1 MHIES
6 LSGVLLYLAA
16 FLIICGEN
24 GVFFLFFL
32 PGDSLLFAL
41 GVLAT
46 KGTVSLWYLIPILI
60 IAAIGGNLL
69 GYWLGSV
76 TGRGFVKRLPKVK
89 PEHLERAKR
98 FYDTH
103 GLLAVFLA
111 RWIPVLRT
119 IVPYFAGVVGMRK
132 RTFRLWSVLG
142 GVAWI
147 SSVVLVGYF
156 FGRELDIANVGYL
169 TLIVVLVAAVATPV
183 FIGLIKRFVK

>member
-16 FLIICGEN
+16 FLIIFGEN

-60 IAAIGGNLL
+60 VAAIGGNLL

-147 SSVVLVGYF
+147 SSVVLGGYF
-156 FGRELDIANVGYL
+156 FGRELDVTNVGYL

>member
-16 FLIICGEN
+16 FLIIFGEN

-132 RTFRLWSVLG
+132 RTFRLWSVFG

-147 SSVVLVGYF
+147 SSVVLGGYF
-156 FGRELDIANVGYL
+156 FGRELDVTNVGYL

>member
-6 LSGVLLYLAA
+6 LSGVLLYIVA
-16 FLIICGEN
+16 FLVLFAEN

-41 GVLAT
+41 GVLSN
-46 KGTVSLWYLIPILI
+46 KGTVSLWYLIPLLI
-60 IAAIGGNLL
+60 IAAIAGNLL

-76 TGRGFVKRLPKVK
+76 TGRGFVKKLPKVK

-111 RWIPVLRT
+111 RWVPILRT

-147 SSVVLVGYF
+147 TTVTLLGYF
-156 FGRELDIANVGYL
+156 FGRELNIQNVGYL
-169 TLIVVLVAAVATPV
+169 TLIVVLVAAIATPV
-183 FIGLIKRFVK
+183 FIGVLKRFFK

>member
-1 MHIES
+1 M
-6 LSGVLLYLAA
+6 
-16 FLIICGEN
+16 
-24 GVFFLFFL
+24 

-147 SSVVLVGYF
+147 SSVVLGGYF
-156 FGRELDIANVGYL
+156 FGRELDVTNVGYL

>member
-16 FLIICGEN
+16 FLIIFGEN

-119 IVPYFAGVVGMRK
+119 IVRRIQRGKWRSCKIRINCRNRRSWGRLGLWWLRQCLAGR
-132 RTFRLWSVLG
+132 G
-142 GVAWI
+142 GGHPQAQ
-147 SSVVLVGYF
+147 
-156 FGRELDIANVGYL
+156 
-169 TLIVVLVAAVATPV
+169 
-183 FIGLIKRFVK
+183 

>member
-16 FLIICGEN
+16 FLIIFGEN

-147 SSVVLVGYF
+147 SSVVLGGYF
-156 FGRELDIANVGYL
+156 FGRELDVTNVGYL

>member
-6 LSGVLLYLAA
+6 LSGILLYAVAA
-16 FLIICGEN
+16 LIIFGEN

-46 KGTVSLWYLIPILI
+46 KGAVSLWYLIPILI
-60 IAAIGGNLL
+60 IAAIAGNFL

-98 FYDTH
+98 FYDRH
-103 GLLAVFLA
+103 GLLAVFIA
-111 RWIPVLRT
+111 RWVPVLRT

-132 RTFRLWSVLG
+132 RTFRMWSVLG
-142 GVAWI
+142 GMAWI
-147 SSVVLVGYF
+147 SSVVLGGYF
-156 FGRELDIANVGYL
+156 FGRELNVQNVGYL
-169 TLIVVLVAAVATPV
+169 TLVVILVAAIATPV
-183 FIGLIKRFVK
+183 FLGLIKRFAK

>member
-6 LSGVLLYLAA
+6 LSGVLLYLTA
-16 FLIICGEN
+16 FLIIFSEN

-41 GVLAT
+41 GILANN
-46 KGTVSLWYLIPILI
+46 GIVSLWYLIPLLG

-76 TGRGFVKRLPKVK
+76 TGRGFIQRLPRVK

-98 FYDTH
+98 FYDAH

-111 RWIPVLRT
+111 RWVPVLRT
-119 IVPYFAGVVGMRK
+119 IVPYFAGAVGMRK
-132 RTFRLWSVLG
+132 RTFRLWSILG
-142 GVAWI
+142 GILWI
-147 SSVVLVGYF
+147 VSIVLVGYF
-156 FGRELDIANVGYL
+156 FGKEFNIQHISYL
-169 TLIVVLVAAVATPV
+169 TLMVILVAAIATPV
-183 FIGLIKRFVK
+183 FLGVLKRFVK

>member
-16 FLIICGEN
+16 FLIIFGEN

-147 SSVVLVGYF
+147 SSVVLIGYF
-156 FGRELDIANVGYL
+156 FGRELDVANVGYL